1 MLVATD
7 LDGTLLRPD
16 GSLSEYSVQTLT
28 RITAGGTPL
37 VLVTGRPLRWLS
49 TVYGELRLP
58 VPAVC
63 ANGAVVYDPASD
75 TVLRTNP
82 FDARLLGQVCERLR
96 EAIPDVAFAV
106 EISDGREMRHE
117 SAYPLRWDTDDPAVR
132 IATDLYALP
141 AVKLLVRAGDR
152 DADEFTALVSSYVDG
167 LAEAT
172 HSSGSGLVEL
182 TALGVTKAAGLTWL
196 CERLGVP
203 AQDVVAFGD
212 MPNDVPMLAWAG
224 RAVAVANAHPA
235 VKAVAD
241 EVTGSNDE
249 DGVARW
255 LDAAVPA
262 GAPARP

>member
-1 MLVATD
+1 M
-7 LDGTLLRPD
+7 
-16 GSLSEYSVQTLT
+16 
-28 RITAGGTPL
+28 
-37 VLVTGRPLRWLS
+37 
-49 TVYGELRLP
+49 
-58 VPAVC
+58 
-63 ANGAVVYDPASD
+63 
-75 TVLRTNP
+75 
-82 FDARLLGQVCERLR
+82 
-96 EAIPDVAFAV
+96 
-106 EISDGREMRHE
+106 
-117 SAYPLRWDTDDPAVR
+117 
-132 IATDLYALP
+132 
-141 AVKLLVRAGDR
+141 
-152 DADEFTALVSSYVDG
+152 SSYVDG